1 MFIKKIMRKY
11 LFVVIAVSLFQSI
24 SSQEITKKVTLL
36 WDTSYSMIDRSLDN
50 DLNYL
55 NEYFLKNSNSQV
67 NLIKFS
73 NDIILNQFYSVRNSS
88 WLDLKKELQNT
99 TYDGSTNYNKLII
112 SESDEVLLFSDG
124 YSYDTELPNIN
135 VPFLVISSNKE
146 NNIDF
151 LKTLTK
157 DSKKEFIDLK
167 TIQTNKS
174 KATEFKTVKGRVS
187 DENGYLSNVVVI
199 SRDNNLKTVTDSLGN
214 FSIEARNKGILEF
227 RYIGKNTILSRVSES
242 IVKNIYMTDGNMVL
256 DELVL
261 ESKKEEVIDNGYGKL
276 DKKRLGYS
284 IETLD
289 GNKIIPSNT
298 NVKDAVAGKFAGV
311 KIGNNDDLSQ
321 FVGRGRYTTIL
332 GNQYGLVVVDGLVI
346 KQSNSSRDAGFIA
359 DTGFLD
365 PANIESV
372 TYLKG
377 LAATNIYGSDGSNG
391 VLLIKT
397 KTGSSSYKK
406 KKKRRLG
413 NTPTYNNDAEIEEI
427 INKPYIKEI
436 SKTTSIEDAY
446 KAYIS
451 QRKLYGKD
459 VNFFFDIASYFKNWN
474 NPYLVKRIL
483 SNVLEVHKNLDVEIL
498 RMLAYKYEEFDMFDE
513 SVEAYEQIISIKPSE
528 SQAYRNLALS
538 YQLNKQFTK
547 AQEVHNKIYNNKYTE
562 VNSFSGLKQT
572 INSEYKNLVALHNS
586 TLVATDIPDFYKK
599 NTEYDTRIVFEWS
612 YFDAQFDLQIVNP
625 QQRYYTW
632 SHTQNEERSRIIKET
647 AQGYGL
653 EEFFITKK
661 DKGEWLFNLTYYG
674 KKTGDNSIPTYLKI
688 TVYNNFGRPNQ
699 TKKVTVKELSDLNK
713 KETIL
718 KLKI

>member
-1 MFIKKIMRKY
+1 MRKY
-11 LFVVIAVSLFQSI
+11 LSLLTAISI
-24 SSQEITKKVTLL
+24 CLSVSSQEITKKVTLL

-157 DSKKEFIDLK
+157 GSKKEFIDLK

-214 FSIEARNKGILEF
+214 FSIEARNRGILEF

-242 IVKNIYMTDGNMVL
+242 TVKNIYMTDGNMVL

-261 ESKKEEVIDNGYGKL
+261 ESNKEEVIDNGYGKL

-346 KQSNSSRDAGFIA
+346 KQSNSSRDAGFIS
-359 DTGFLD
+359 DTGFID

-436 SKTTSIEDAY
+436 SKTTSIADAY

-513 SVEAYEQIISIKPSE
+513 SVEAYEQIITIKPSE

-547 AQEVHNKIYNNKYTE
+547 AQEVHNKIYNNKYTD

-586 TLVATDIPDFYKK
+586 TLVAADIPDFYKK

-661 DKGEWLFNLTYYG
+661 DKGEWLFNITYYG

-688 TVYNNFGRPNQ
+688 TVYNNFGRP
-699 TKKVTVKELSDLNK
+699 
-713 KETIL
+713 
-718 KLKI
+718 

>member
-699 TKKVTVKELSDLNK
+699 TKKVTVKELNDLNK

>member
-1 MFIKKIMRKY
+1 MRKY
-11 LFVVIAVSLFQSI
+11 LSLLIAISI
-24 SSQEITKKVTLL
+24 CLSVSSQEITKKVTLL
-36 WDTSYSMIDRSLDN
+36 WDTSYSMIDRNLDN
-50 DLNYL
+50 DLDYL
-55 NEYFLKNSNSQV
+55 NEYFFKNSNTEV
-67 NLIKFS
+67 TLIKFS
-73 NDIILNQFYSVRNSS
+73 NDIILTETYGIKNSN

-99 TYDGSTNYNKLII
+99 TYDGSTNYNKLTV
-112 SESDEVLLFSDG
+112 SASDEVLLFSDG
-124 YSYDTELPNIN
+124 YTYDSKLLKITSPLT
-135 VPFLVISSNKE
+135 VVSSNKE
-146 NNIDF
+146 YNADF
-151 LKTLTK
+151 LVSISKGAK
-157 DSKKEFIDLK
+157 DKFIDLR
-167 TIQTNKS
+167 TIQSNTS
-174 KATEFKTVKGRVS
+174 VASEFKTINGRVS
-187 DENGYLSNVVVI
+187 DENGYLSDVTVI
-199 SRDNNLKTVTDSLGN
+199 SRGNNTQTLTDSLGN
-214 FSIEARNKGILEF
+214 FSIEAQNRGILEF
-227 RYIGKNTILSRVSES
+227 RYIGKNTILLRGSDSAT
-242 IVKNIYMTDGNMVL
+242 KNIYMTDGNMVL
-256 DELVL
+256 DEVVL
-261 ESKKEEVIDNGYGKL
+261 ENNKKEEIDNGYGKL

-284 IETLD
+284 VETLD
-289 GNKIIPSNT
+289 GDEIIPSNT
-298 NVKDAVAGKFAGV
+298 DIKDAVAGKFAGI
-311 KIGNNDDLSQ
+311 KIGNNDDLTQ

-332 GNQYGLVVVDGLVI
+332 GNQYGLVVIDGLVI
-346 KQSNSSRDAGFIA
+346 QQSDSSRDNGFIA
-359 DTGFLD
+359 DTGFID

-397 KTGSSSYKK
+397 KTGTSSYKK
-406 KKKRRLG
+406 KKKKQLG
-413 NTPTYNNDAEIEEI
+413 NTPTYIDDTEIEEI
-427 INKPYIKEI
+427 IDKPYIREI
-436 SKTTSIEDAY
+436 SQTTTIEEAY
-446 KAYIS
+446 KTYLS
-451 QRKLYGKD
+451 QRELYGKD
-459 VNFFFDIASYFKNWN
+459 VNFFFDMASYFKNWN
-474 NPYLVKRIL
+474 NSYMIKRIL
-483 SNVLEVHKNLDVEIL
+483 SNVLEVQKSLDVEIL

-586 TLVATDIPDFYKK
+586 TLVAADIPDFYKK

-661 DKGEWLFNLTYYG
+661 DKGEWLFNITYYG

-699 TKKVTVKELSDLNK
+699 TKKVTVKALNDLNK
-713 KETIL
+713 KESIL

>member
-11 LFVVIAVSLFQSI
+11 LFVVITVSLFQSI
-24 SSQEITKKVTLL
+24 SSQELTKKVTLL

-586 TLVATDIPDFYKK
+586 TLVAADIPDFYKK

>member
-1 MFIKKIMRKY
+1 MRKY
-11 LFVVIAVSLFQSI
+11 LSLLTAISI
-24 SSQEITKKVTLL
+24 CLSVSSQEITKKVTLL
-36 WDTSYSMIDRSLDN
+36 WDTSYSMIDRNLDN
-50 DLNYL
+50 DLDYL
-55 NEYFLKNSNSQV
+55 NEYFFKNSTTEVS
-67 NLIKFS
+67 LIKFS
-73 NDIILNQFYSVRNSS
+73 NDIILTETYGIKNSN
-88 WLDLKKELQNT
+88 WLALKKELQNT
-99 TYDGSTNYNKLII
+99 TYDGSTNYNKLIV
-112 SESDEVLLFSDG
+112 SASDEVLLFSDG
-124 YSYDTELPNIN
+124 YTYDSKLLKITAPLT
-135 VPFLVISSNKE
+135 VVSSNKE
-146 NNIDF
+146 YNTDF
-151 LKTLTK
+151 LVSITK
-157 DSKKEFIDLK
+157 GSKDKFIDLR
-167 TIQTNKS
+167 TIQSNTS
-174 KATEFKTVKGRVS
+174 ASSEFKTINGRVS
-187 DENGYLSNVVVI
+187 DENGYLSDVTVV
-199 SRDNNLKTVTDSLGN
+199 SRGNNTQTLTDSLGN
-214 FSIEARNKGILEF
+214 FSIKAQNRGILEF
-227 RYIGKNTILSRVSES
+227 RYVGKNTILSRASDS
-242 IVKNIYMTDGNMVL
+242 ATKNIYMTDGNMVL

-261 ESKKEEVIDNGYGKL
+261 ENNKQEVVDNGYGKL

-298 NVKDAVAGKFAGV
+298 DVKDAVAGKFAGV
-311 KIGNNDDLSQ
+311 KIGANDDLSQ
-321 FVGRGRYTTIL
+321 FVGRGLGTTIL

-346 KQSNSSRDAGFIA
+346 KQSNSSRGGGFIA
-359 DTGFLD
+359 DTGFID
-365 PANIESV
+365 PENIESV

-377 LAATNIYGSDGSNG
+377 LAATNIYGSDGSNE

-397 KTGSSSYKK
+397 KTGSSSFKK
-406 KKKRRLG
+406 KKKRQLG
-413 NTPTYNNDAEIEEI
+413 NTPTYIDDTEIEEI
-427 INKPYIKEI
+427 IDKPYIKEI
-436 SKTTSIEDAY
+436 SQTTTIEEAY
-446 KAYIS
+446 KTYLS

-459 VNFFFDIASYFKNWN
+459 VNFFFDMASYFKNWN
-474 NPYLVKRIL
+474 NSYMIKRIL
-483 SNVLEVHKNLDVEIL
+483 SNVLEVHKSLDVEIL

-513 SVEAYEQIISIKPSE
+513 SVEAYEQIISLKPSE

-586 TLVATDIPDFYKK
+586 TLVAADIPDFYKK
-599 NTEYDTRIVFEWS
+599 NAEYDTRIVFEWS

-661 DKGEWLFNLTYYG
+661 DKGEWLFNITYYG

-699 TKKVTVKELSDLNK
+699 TKKVTVKELNDLNK

>member
-1 MFIKKIMRKY
+1 MRKY
-11 LFVVIAVSLFQSI
+11 LSLLIAISI
-24 SSQEITKKVTLL
+24 CLSVSSQEITKKVTLL
-36 WDTSYSMIDRSLDN
+36 WDTSYSMIDRNLDN
-50 DLNYL
+50 DLDYL
-55 NEYFLKNSNSQV
+55 NEYFFKNSNTEV
-67 NLIKFS
+67 TLIKFS
-73 NDIILNQFYSVRNSS
+73 NDIILTETYGIKNSN

-99 TYDGSTNYNKLII
+99 TYDGSTNYNKLTV
-112 SESDEVLLFSDG
+112 SASDEVLLFSDG
-124 YSYDTELPNIN
+124 YTYDSKLLKITSPLT
-135 VPFLVISSNKE
+135 VVSSNKE
-146 NNIDF
+146 YNADF
-151 LKTLTK
+151 LVSISKGAK
-157 DSKKEFIDLK
+157 DKFIDLR
-167 TIQTNKS
+167 TIQSNTS
-174 KATEFKTVKGRVS
+174 VASEFKTINGRVS
-187 DENGYLSNVVVI
+187 DENGYLSDVTVI
-199 SRDNNLKTVTDSLGN
+199 SRGNNTQTLTDSLGN
-214 FSIEARNKGILEF
+214 FSIEAQNRGILEF
-227 RYIGKNTILSRVSES
+227 RYIGKNTILLRGSDSAT
-242 IVKNIYMTDGNMVL
+242 KNIYMTDGNMVL
-256 DELVL
+256 DEVVL
-261 ESKKEEVIDNGYGKL
+261 ENNKKEEIDNGYGKL

-284 IETLD
+284 VETLD
-289 GNKIIPSNT
+289 GDEIIPSNT
-298 NVKDAVAGKFAGV
+298 DIKDAVAGKFAGI
-311 KIGNNDDLSQ
+311 KIGNNDDLTQ

-332 GNQYGLVVVDGLVI
+332 GNQYGLVVIDGLVTQ
-346 KQSNSSRDAGFIA
+346 QSDSSRDNGFIA
-359 DTGFLD
+359 DTGFID

-397 KTGSSSYKK
+397 KTGTSSYKK
-406 KKKRRLG
+406 KKKKQLG
-413 NTPTYNNDAEIEEI
+413 NTPTYIDDTEIEEI
-427 INKPYIKEI
+427 IDKPYIREI
-436 SKTTSIEDAY
+436 SQTTTIEEAY
-446 KAYIS
+446 KTYLS
-451 QRKLYGKD
+451 QRELYGKD
-459 VNFFFDIASYFKNWN
+459 VNFFFDMASYFKNWN
-474 NPYLVKRIL
+474 NSYMIKRIL
-483 SNVLEVHKNLDVEIL
+483 SNVLEVQKSLDVEIL

-586 TLVATDIPDFYKK
+586 TLVAADIPDFYKK

-661 DKGEWLFNLTYYG
+661 DKGEWLFNITYYG

-699 TKKVTVKELSDLNK
+699 TKKVTVKALNDLNK
-713 KETIL
+713 KESIL

>member
-1 MFIKKIMRKY
+1 MRKY
-11 LFVVIAVSLFQSI
+11 LSLLTAISI
-24 SSQEITKKVTLL
+24 CLSVSSQEITKKVTLL
-36 WDTSYSMIDRSLDN
+36 WDTSYSMIDRNLDN
-50 DLNYL
+50 DLDYL
-55 NEYFLKNSNSQV
+55 NEYFFKNSTTEVS
-67 NLIKFS
+67 LIKFS
-73 NDIILNQFYSVRNSS
+73 NDIILTETYGIKNSN
-88 WLDLKKELQNT
+88 WLALKKELKNT
-99 TYDGSTNYNKLII
+99 TYDGSTNYNKLIV
-112 SESDEVLLFSDG
+112 SASDEVLLFSDG
-124 YSYDTELPNIN
+124 YTYDSKLLKITAPLT
-135 VPFLVISSNKE
+135 VVSSNKE
-146 NNIDF
+146 YNTDF
-151 LKTLTK
+151 LVSITK
-157 DSKKEFIDLK
+157 GAKDKFIDLR
-167 TIQTNKS
+167 TIQSNTS
-174 KATEFKTVKGRVS
+174 VASEFKTINGRVS
-187 DENGYLSNVVVI
+187 DENGYLSDVTVV
-199 SRDNNLKTVTDSLGN
+199 SRGNNTQTLTDSLGN
-214 FSIEARNKGILEF
+214 FSIKAQNRGILEF
-227 RYIGKNTILSRVSES
+227 RYVGKNTILSRASDS
-242 IVKNIYMTDGNMVL
+242 ATKNIYMTDGNMVL

-261 ESKKEEVIDNGYGKL
+261 ENNKQEVVDNGYGKL

-298 NVKDAVAGKFAGV
+298 DVKDAVAGKFAGV
-311 KIGNNDDLSQ
+311 KIGANDDLSQ

-332 GNQYGLVVVDGLVI
+332 GNQYGLVVVDGLAI
-346 KQSNSSRDAGFIA
+346 KQSNSSMGAGFIA
-359 DTGFLD
+359 DTGFIN
-365 PANIESV
+365 PENIESV

-397 KTGSSSYKK
+397 KTGSSSFKK
-406 KKKRRLG
+406 KKKRQLG
-413 NTPTYNNDAEIEEI
+413 NTPTYIDDTEIEEI
-427 INKPYIKEI
+427 IDKPYIKEI
-436 SKTTSIEDAY
+436 SQTTTIEEAY
-446 KAYIS
+446 KTYLS

-459 VNFFFDIASYFKNWN
+459 VNFFFDMASYFKNWN
-474 NPYLVKRIL
+474 NSYMIKRIL
-483 SNVLEVHKNLDVEIL
+483 SNVLEVHKSLDVEIL

-513 SVEAYEQIISIKPSE
+513 SVEAYEQIITIKPSE

-547 AQEVHNKIYNNKYTE
+547 AQEVHNKIYNNKYTD

-586 TLVATDIPDFYKK
+586 TLVAADIPDFYKK
-599 NTEYDTRIVFEWS
+599 NAEYDTRIVFEWS

-661 DKGEWLFNLTYYG
+661 DKGEWLFNITYYG

-699 TKKVTVKELSDLNK
+699 TKKVTVKELNDLNK

>member
-1 MFIKKIMRKY
+1 MKKY
-11 LFVVIAVSLFQSI
+11 LVLLVAISICQSI
-24 SSQEITKKVTLL
+24 SSQEIIKKVTLL

-50 DLNYL
+50 DLDYL
-55 NEYFLKNSNSQV
+55 NEYFFKNSNTEV
-67 NLIKFS
+67 TLIKFS
-73 NDIILNQFYSVRNSS
+73 NDIILTETYGIKNSN

-99 TYDGSTNYNKLII
+99 TYDGSTNYNKLTV

-124 YSYDTELPNIN
+124 YTYDSKLLKITSPLT
-135 VPFLVISSNKE
+135 VVSSNKE
-146 NNIDF
+146 YNADF
-151 LKTLTK
+151 LVSISKGAK
-157 DSKKEFIDLK
+157 DKFIDLR
-167 TIQTNKS
+167 TIQSNTS
-174 KATEFKTVKGRVS
+174 IASEFKTINGRVS
-187 DENGYLSNVVVI
+187 DENGYLSDVTVI
-199 SRDNNLKTVTDSLGN
+199 SRGNNTQTLTDSLGN
-214 FSIEARNKGILEF
+214 FSIEAQNRGILEF
-227 RYIGKNTILSRVSES
+227 RYIGKNTILLRGSDSAT
-242 IVKNIYMTDGNMVL
+242 KNIYMTDGNMVL
-256 DELVL
+256 DEVVL
-261 ESKKEEVIDNGYGKL
+261 ENNKKEEIDNGYGKL

-284 IETLD
+284 VETLD
-289 GNKIIPSNT
+289 GDEIIPSNT
-298 NVKDAVAGKFAGV
+298 DIKDAVAGKFAGI
-311 KIGNNDDLSQ
+311 KIGNNDDLTQ

-332 GNQYGLVVVDGLVI
+332 GNQYGLVVIDGLVTQ
-346 KQSNSSRDAGFIA
+346 QSDSSRDNGFIA
-359 DTGFLD
+359 DTGFID

-397 KTGSSSYKK
+397 KTGTSSYKK
-406 KKKRRLG
+406 KKKRQLG
-413 NTPTYNNDAEIEEI
+413 NTPTYIDDTEIEEI
-427 INKPYIKEI
+427 IDKPYIREI
-436 SKTTSIEDAY
+436 SQTTTIEEAY
-446 KAYIS
+446 KTYLS
-451 QRKLYGKD
+451 QRELYGKD
-459 VNFFFDIASYFKNWN
+459 VNFFFDMASYFKNWN
-474 NPYLVKRIL
+474 NSYMIKRIL
-483 SNVLEVHKNLDVEIL
+483 SNVLEVQKSLDVEIL

-586 TLVATDIPDFYKK
+586 TLVAADIPDFYKK

-661 DKGEWLFNLTYYG
+661 DKGEWLFNITYYG
-674 KKTGDNSIPTYLKI
+674 KKTGNNSIPTYLKI

-699 TKKVTVKELSDLNK
+699 TKKVTVKALNDLNK
-713 KETIL
+713 KESIL

>member
-1 MFIKKIMRKY
+1 MKKY
-11 LFVVIAVSLFQSI
+11 LVLLVAISICQSI
-24 SSQEITKKVTLL
+24 SSQEIIKKVTLL

-50 DLNYL
+50 DLDYL
-55 NEYFLKNSNSQV
+55 NEYFFKNSNTEV
-67 NLIKFS
+67 TLIKFS
-73 NDIILNQFYSVRNSS
+73 NDIILTETFSIKNSN
-88 WLDLKKELQNT
+88 WLALKKELQNT
-99 TYDGSTNYNKLII
+99 TYDGSTNYNKLTV

-124 YSYDTELPNIN
+124 YTYDSKLLKITSPLT
-135 VPFLVISSNKE
+135 VVSSNKE
-146 NNIDF
+146 YNADF
-151 LKTLTK
+151 LVSISKGAK
-157 DSKKEFIDLK
+157 DKFIDLR
-167 TIQTNKS
+167 TIQSNTS
-174 KATEFKTVKGRVS
+174 VASEFKTINGRVS
-187 DENGYLSNVVVI
+187 DENGYLSDVTVI
-199 SRDNNLKTVTDSLGN
+199 SRGNNTQTLTDSLGN
-214 FSIEARNKGILEF
+214 FSIEAQNRGILEF
-227 RYIGKNTILSRVSES
+227 RYIGKNTILLRGSDSAT
-242 IVKNIYMTDGNMVL
+242 KNIYMTDGNMVL
-256 DELVL
+256 DEVVL
-261 ESKKEEVIDNGYGKL
+261 ENNKNEEIDNGYGKL

-289 GNKIIPSNT
+289 GDKIIPSNT
-298 NVKDAVAGKFAGV
+298 DIKDAVAGKFAGI
-311 KIGNNDDLSQ
+311 KIGNNDDLTQ

-332 GNQYGLVVVDGLVI
+332 GNQYGLVVIDGLVTQ
-346 KQSNSSRDAGFIA
+346 QSDSSRDNGFIA
-359 DTGFLD
+359 DTGFID

-397 KTGSSSYKK
+397 KTGTSSYKK
-406 KKKRRLG
+406 KKKKQLG
-413 NTPTYNNDAEIEEI
+413 NTPTYIDDTEIEEI
-427 INKPYIKEI
+427 IDKPYIREI
-436 SKTTSIEDAY
+436 SQTTTIEEAY
-446 KAYIS
+446 KTYLS
-451 QRKLYGKD
+451 QRELYGKD
-459 VNFFFDIASYFKNWN
+459 VNFFFDMASYFKNWN
-474 NPYLVKRIL
+474 NSYMIKRIL
-483 SNVLEVHKNLDVEIL
+483 SNVLEVQKSLDVEIL

-586 TLVATDIPDFYKK
+586 TLVAADIPDFYKK

-661 DKGEWLFNLTYYG
+661 DKGEWLFNITYYG

-699 TKKVTVKELSDLNK
+699 TKKVTVKALNDLNK
-713 KETIL
+713 KESIL

>member
-242 IVKNIYMTDGNMVL
+242 TVKNIYMTDGNMVL

-547 AQEVHNKIYNNKYTE
+547 AQEVHNKIYNNKYTK

-699 TKKVTVKELSDLNK
+699 TKKVTVKELNDLNK

>member
-1 MFIKKIMRKY
+1 MKKY
-11 LFVVIAVSLFQSI
+11 LVLLVAISICQSI
-24 SSQEITKKVTLL
+24 SSQEIIKKVTLL

-50 DLNYL
+50 DLDYL
-55 NEYFLKNSNSQV
+55 NEYFFKNSNTEV
-67 NLIKFS
+67 TLIKFS
-73 NDIILNQFYSVRNSS
+73 NDIILTETYGIKNSN

-99 TYDGSTNYNKLII
+99 TYDGSTNYNKLTV

-124 YSYDTELPNIN
+124 YTYDSKLLKITSPLT
-135 VPFLVISSNKE
+135 VVSSNKE
-146 NNIDF
+146 YNADF
-151 LKTLTK
+151 LVSISKGAK
-157 DSKKEFIDLK
+157 DKFIDLR
-167 TIQTNKS
+167 TIQSNTS
-174 KATEFKTVKGRVS
+174 VASEFKTINGRVS
-187 DENGYLSNVVVI
+187 DENGYLSDVTVI
-199 SRDNNLKTVTDSLGN
+199 SRGNNTQTLTDSLGN
-214 FSIEARNKGILEF
+214 FSIEAQNRGILEF
-227 RYIGKNTILSRVSES
+227 RYIGKNTILLRGSDSAT
-242 IVKNIYMTDGNMVL
+242 KNIYMTDGNMVL
-256 DELVL
+256 DEVVL
-261 ESKKEEVIDNGYGKL
+261 ENNKNEEIDNGYGKL

-284 IETLD
+284 VETLD
-289 GNKIIPSNT
+289 GDKIIPSNT
-298 NVKDAVAGKFAGV
+298 DIKDAVAGKFAGI
-311 KIGNNDDLSQ
+311 KIGNNDDLTQ

-332 GNQYGLVVVDGLVI
+332 GNQYGLVVIDGLVI
-346 KQSNSSRDAGFIA
+346 QQSDSSRDNGFIA
-359 DTGFLD
+359 DTGFID

-397 KTGSSSYKK
+397 KTGTSSYKK
-406 KKKRRLG
+406 KKKKQLG
-413 NTPTYNNDAEIEEI
+413 NTPTYIDDTEIEEI
-427 INKPYIKEI
+427 IDKPYIREI
-436 SKTTSIEDAY
+436 SQTTTIEEAY
-446 KAYIS
+446 KTYLS
-451 QRKLYGKD
+451 QRELYGKD
-459 VNFFFDIASYFKNWN
+459 VNFFFDMASYFKNWN
-474 NPYLVKRIL
+474 NSYMIKRIL
-483 SNVLEVHKNLDVEIL
+483 SNVLEVQKSLDVEIL

-586 TLVATDIPDFYKK
+586 TLVAADIPDFYKK

-661 DKGEWLFNLTYYG
+661 DKGEWLFNITYYG

-699 TKKVTVKELSDLNK
+699 TKKVTVKALNDLNK
-713 KETIL
+713 KESIL

>member
-11 LFVVIAVSLFQSI
+11 LFVVITVSLFQSI
-24 SSQEITKKVTLL
+24 SSQELTKKVTLL
-36 WDTSYSMIDRSLDN
+36 WDTSYSMIDRSLGN

-298 NVKDAVAGKFAGV
+298 NVKDAVAGKFAGI

-513 SVEAYEQIISIKPSE
+513 SVEAYEQIISMKPSE

-586 TLVATDIPDFYKK
+586 TLVAADIPDFYKK

-674 KKTGDNSIPTYLKI
+674 KKTGDNSKPTYLKI

-699 TKKVTVKELSDLNK
+699 TKKVTVKALNDLNK
-713 KETIL
+713 KESIL

>member
-513 SVEAYEQIISIKPSE
+513 SVEAYEQIISMKPSE

-586 TLVATDIPDFYKK
+586 TLVAADIPDFYKK

-699 TKKVTVKELSDLNK
+699 TKKVTVKELNDLNK

>member
-1 MFIKKIMRKY
+1 MKKY
-11 LFVVIAVSLFQSI
+11 LVLLVAISICQSI
-24 SSQEITKKVTLL
+24 SSQEIIKKATLL
-36 WDTSYSMIDRSLDN
+36 WDTSYSMIDRNLDN
-50 DLNYL
+50 DLDYL
-55 NEYFLKNSNSQV
+55 NEYFFKNSNTEV
-67 NLIKFS
+67 TLIKFS
-73 NDIILNQFYSVRNSS
+73 NDIILTETYGIKNSN

-99 TYDGSTNYNKLII
+99 TYDGSTNYNKLTV

-124 YSYDTELPNIN
+124 YTYDSKLLKITSPLT
-135 VPFLVISSNKE
+135 VVSSNKE
-146 NNIDF
+146 YNADF
-151 LKTLTK
+151 LVSISKGAK
-157 DSKKEFIDLK
+157 DKFIDLR
-167 TIQTNKS
+167 TIQSNTS
-174 KATEFKTVKGRVS
+174 VASEFKTINGRVS
-187 DENGYLSNVVVI
+187 DENGYLSDVTVI
-199 SRDNNLKTVTDSLGN
+199 SRGNNTQTLTDSLGN
-214 FSIEARNKGILEF
+214 FSIEAQNRGILEF
-227 RYIGKNTILSRVSES
+227 RYIGKNTILLRGSDSAT
-242 IVKNIYMTDGNMVL
+242 KNIYMTDGNMVL
-256 DELVL
+256 DEVVL
-261 ESKKEEVIDNGYGKL
+261 ENNKKEEIDNGYGKL

-284 IETLD
+284 VETLD
-289 GNKIIPSNT
+289 GDEIIPSNT
-298 NVKDAVAGKFAGV
+298 DIKDAVAGKFAGI
-311 KIGNNDDLSQ
+311 KIGNNDDLTQ

-332 GNQYGLVVVDGLVI
+332 GNQYGLVVIDGLVTQ
-346 KQSNSSRDAGFIA
+346 QSDSSRDNGFIA
-359 DTGFLD
+359 DTGFID

-397 KTGSSSYKK
+397 KTGTSSYKK
-406 KKKRRLG
+406 KKKKQLG
-413 NTPTYNNDAEIEEI
+413 NTPTYIDDTEIEEI
-427 INKPYIKEI
+427 IDKPYIREI
-436 SKTTSIEDAY
+436 SQTTTIEEAY
-446 KAYIS
+446 KTYLS
-451 QRKLYGKD
+451 QRELYGKD
-459 VNFFFDIASYFKNWN
+459 VNFFFDMASYFKNWN
-474 NPYLVKRIL
+474 NSYMIKRIL
-483 SNVLEVHKNLDVEIL
+483 SNVLEVQKSLDVEIL

-586 TLVATDIPDFYKK
+586 TLVAADIPDFYKK

-661 DKGEWLFNLTYYG
+661 DKGEWLFNITYYG

-699 TKKVTVKELSDLNK
+699 TKKVTVKALNDLNK
-713 KETIL
+713 KESIL